1 MEGKIENLVVGCG
14 FSGASIA
21 RKLAEDLEQDVIV
34 IDSKEHIG
42 GNSYDYIDHNGICIH
57 KYGTHIFHTNNT
69 EVWHYLS
76 RFTAWHPYMHEVKG
90 LVDGQEVPIPFNLNS
105 IRQVFPDSIAQKLE
119 EKLIDKFGFNVKVPI
134 LELRRSEDKQLEFLA
149 DYVYEKIFLEYTL
162 KQWHLKPEEL
172 DPAVTG
178 RVPVYISRDNRYFQD
193 KYQGIPR
200 HGYTALIQNMLD
212 HPRIKVLLNTPY
224 STVKNDIAY
233 QNLFYSGPI
242 DEFFEYK
249 YGELPYRSLEFDF
262 VEYDREYFQAN
273 SVINYPCNYD
283 FTRIGEY
290 KYFLKDQS
298 PRTVVSF
305 EYPADFIRNHND
317 RYYPIVKPENLK
329 LYQRYTQDAEAL
341 SNVWFLGRLGEYKYY
356 DMDKAVYRS
365 LEIFNSINK
374 KEKLTHAA

>member
-1 MEGKIENLVVGCG
+1 MAGKVENLVVGCG

-21 RKLAEDLEQDVIV
+21 RKLAEDLQQDVIV

-69 EVWHYLS
+69 EVWHFLS

-224 STVKNDIAY
+224 SAVKNDIAY

-365 LEIFNSINK
+365 LEIFNSISK

>member
-1 MEGKIENLVVGCG
+1 MAGKVENLVVGCG

-21 RKLAEDLEQDVIV
+21 RKLAEDLQQDVIV

-69 EVWHYLS
+69 EVWHFLS

-105 IRQVFPDSIAQKLE
+105 IRQVFPDCIAQKLE

-224 STVKNDIAY
+224 SAVKNDIAY

-365 LEIFNSINK
+365 LEIFNSISK

>member
-1 MEGKIENLVVGCG
+1 MAGKVENLVVGCG

-105 IRQVFPDSIAQKLE
+105 IRQVFPDCIAQKLE

-224 STVKNDIAY
+224 SAVKNDIAY

-365 LEIFNSINK
+365 LEIFNSISK